1 MLPESELQNMYPVVM
16 TPSHDGKY
24 FHNYTISLLNLV
36 SNASQ
41 LGLKLQISL
50 TRGESLITRARNNCV
65 AAFLAN
71 EEWTHLFFIDSDIGF
86 SPVAVKRL
94 LLADRDVVAGVYPL
108 KRENWPE
115 DGIPKG
121 MTQTQFEALY
131 TSYTVNVNH
140 VNEQEEVLLCIDADG
155 FMEVDEA
162 PTGFMMIKRQVF
174 KRMMTAYPDLQY
186 VSDSDYSDNLGFHY
200 RFFDCSVDPQSRRY
214 LSEDYH
220 FCHLWKNIGGKIF
233 VDAQSSLSHQ
243 GAKLYK
249 GAFAESMVANLPMA
263 VSATKGKRITLN
275 HAEPLKNNPQ
285 PPA

>member
-1 MLPESELQNMYPVVM
+1 MLPDSALQAMHPVIM

-36 SNASQ
+36 SAAPQ
-41 LGLKLQISL
+41 LGLNLQISL

-71 EEWTHLFFIDSDIGF
+71 KAWTHLFFIDSDIGF
-86 SPVAVKRL
+86 SPMAVKRL
-94 LLADRDVVAGVYPL
+94 LLADRDIVGGVYPI

-115 DGIPKG
+115 DGLSAT
-121 MTQTQFEALY
+121 MTQAQFEAVY
-131 TSYTVNVNH
+131 TSYTVNVNQ
-140 VNEQEEVLLCIDADG
+140 VDEQDEVRLSVDADG

-174 KRMMTAYPDLQY
+174 ERMMTAYPDLQY
-186 VSDSDYSDNLGFHY
+186 RSDSDYSEDLGFHY

-220 FCHLWKNIGGKIF
+220 FCHLWKKLGGKLF
-233 VDAQSSLSHQ
+233 VDTQSNLSHQ
-243 GAKLYK
+243 GTKLYQ
-249 GAFAESMVANLPMA
+249 GAFAESLISNLPMA
-263 VSATKGKRITLN
+263 VSAPEGKRIKLDY
-275 HAEPLKNNPQ
+275 AEPLKINPP